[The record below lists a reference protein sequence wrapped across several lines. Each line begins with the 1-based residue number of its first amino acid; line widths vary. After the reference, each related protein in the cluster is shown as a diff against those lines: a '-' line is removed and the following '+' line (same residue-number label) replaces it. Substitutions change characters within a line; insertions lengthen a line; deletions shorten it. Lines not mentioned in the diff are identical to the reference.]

1 MNGILTTRKPW
12 GAMNLRDDMEELLGR
27 FWGDAAQREWMG
39 EIAAPLDVAET
50 ANAFEVRLDVP
61 GMNVKDFDIQVNGN
75 MVTITGERKEE
86 KEEKGKTFH
95 RVERRHGRFLRT
107 LNLPCHLNADEV
119 AADYVGGVLTVKLPK
134 AEDARPK
141 KVTVKG

>member
-12 GAMNLRDDMEELLGR
+12 GALNLRDEMEDMLGR
-27 FWGDAAQREWMG
+27 LWGDATQREWLG
-39 EIAAPLDVAET
+39 NIAAPLDVAET
-50 ANAFEVRLDVP
+50 ANAFEVRLDAP

-75 MVTITGERKEE
+75 TVTISGERKEE

-95 RVERRHGRFLRT
+95 RVERRHGTFLRT
-107 LNLPCHLNADEV
+107 MNLPCHLNADEV
-119 AADYVGGVLTVKLPK
+119 AAEYVGGVLTVKLPK

-141 KVTVKG
+141 KVAVKG

>member
-12 GAMNLRDDMEELLGR
+12 GTTNLRDEMEDLMGR
-27 FWGDAAQREWMG
+27 FWGDATQRGWLG

-50 ANAFEVRLDVP
+50 ANAFEVRMDVP
-61 GMNVKDFDIQVNGN
+61 GMDVKDFDIQVNGN
-75 MVTITGERKEE
+75 TVTISGERKEE

-95 RVERRHGRFLRT
+95 RVERRHGTFMRT
-107 LNLPCHLNADEV
+107 MNLPCNLNADEV

-134 AEDARPK
+134 AENARPK
-141 KVTVKG
+141 KVAVKG